1 MALRVVSGTGVDQ
14 RCLPPWLG
22 GYLPAPV
29 PMLTRPC
36 LPLLAPIPHSVQYNC
51 GYYTGS
57 QMCDV
62 IVALGRFGY
71 RPPADVFDTFVRHIT
86 DHAHELSPAQT
97 SALSDALTELVP
109 GYLGGGADGH
119 RQYDELQMRLRAVE
133 VPARVLLRA
142 IPGSNNGSGSGYVV
156 SGSDGEQMVAAAAQA
171 SVDASGSGSGHTG
184 LPPESTGGRGEG
196 NLARVLV

>member
-1 MALRVVSGTGVDQ
+1 MS
-14 RCLPPWLG
+14 
-22 GYLPAPV
+22 
-29 PMLTRPC
+29 
-36 LPLLAPIPHSVQYNC
+36 PIPHSVQHNC

-86 DHAHELSPAQT
+86 DHAHELSPTQT

-119 RQYDELQMRLRAVE
+119 RQYDELQMQLRAVE

-142 IPGSNNGSGSGYVV
+142 IPGSGYDV
-156 SGSDGEQMVAAAAQA
+156 SGSDGEQMVAAAAPA
-171 SVDASGSGSGHTG
+171 SVDASGSVSGHTG
-184 LPPESTGGRGEG
+184 PPPESTGGRGEG
-196 NLARVLV
+196 SLARVLV